1 MVYNEYI
8 MIEKSQESK
17 IFWNIFIL
25 FREKRKMKK
34 VTFNKLTRNYSV
46 RFKEKNGSI
55 FVGGKT
61 TLLTFYPDPSLI
73 FYPH

>member
-1 MVYNEYI
+1 MC
-8 MIEKSQESK
+8 
-17 IFWNIFIL
+17 IL

-46 RFKEKNGSI
+46 RFKENSGSV

-61 TLLTFYPDPSLI
+61 INVLPAIHL
-73 FYPH
+73 